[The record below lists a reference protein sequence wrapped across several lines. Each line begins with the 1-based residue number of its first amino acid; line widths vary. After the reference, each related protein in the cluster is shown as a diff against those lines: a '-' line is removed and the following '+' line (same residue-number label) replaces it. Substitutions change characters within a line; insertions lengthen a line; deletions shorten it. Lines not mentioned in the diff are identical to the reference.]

1 MYMSDQDQ
9 EIYVSRE
16 HKTGHYDKRLISKIV
31 KEVENGLPRK
41 EAIRIY
47 DLGKSSLDGWMRTYG
62 SIKYQEQTKRKT
74 YPNLQKRTIVSA
86 IEQGRLT
93 IKDAKIAYHI
103 KSEKSIRDWIK
114 EYKSE
119 KVEICIENILPMA
132 KVKPSVQ
139 DLEKEALHKALQ
151 EAELRI
157 KALNTLIDVAEDQLK
172 IDIRKKS
179 GAKQSQK

>member
-1 MYMSDQDQ
+1 MEHQEQ
-9 EIYVSRE
+9 EIYAIRE
-16 HKTGHYDKRLISKIV
+16 HKTSRYDKRLILKIV

-47 DLGKSSLDGWMRTYG
+47 GLGKSSLDVWMRDYG
-62 SIKYQEQTKRKT
+62 SVDYHENLKRKS
-74 YPNLQKRTIVSA
+74 YSGLVKRTIVTA

-93 IKDAKIAYHI
+93 VREAKVAYNI
-103 KSEKSIRDWIK
+103 KSDKLIREWITQ
-114 EYKSE
+114 YKSE
-119 KVEICIENILPMA
+119 KVEICIENTPPMA
-132 KVKPSVQ
+132 KKKTPLV
-139 DLEKEALHKALQ
+139 DAEIDALQKALL
-151 EAELRI
+151 EAELKI